1 MRVTRTSPAWGA
13 LLGCAVVTAALFGG
27 SAGAPPV
34 AASVVPSK
42 PVSACSAVQ
51 GPGPGY
57 NASIGSAQDGKTV
70 CITVGEKLV
79 VFLSAPVGGASEWA
93 PIEVAPKGV
102 LAPAPLA
109 LMLPRNVRAE
119 NFLATRPGKVELSSD
134 RPACSVPRGSQVSC
148 GAILL
153 WEAKVTVAVPIKGH
167 LPPVTAKGHTPP
179 IAVARG

>member
-1 MRVTRTSPAWGA
+1 VRMTRTWPARGA
-13 LLGCAVVTAALFGG
+13 LLGRALVTAALFGG
-27 SAGAPPV
+27 SAGAAPA
-34 AASVVPSK
+34 AASVVTPK
-42 PVSACSAVQ
+42 PVPACSAVQ

-57 NASIGSAQDGKTV
+57 NASVGTAQDGKTV

-79 VFLSAPVGGASEWA
+79 VFLSAPVTTGLAWA

-102 LAPAPLA
+102 LTPAPLT

-119 NFLATRPGKVELSSD
+119 NFLATRPGRVELSSD

-153 WEAKVTVAVPIKGH
+153 WEVKVAVTTPSKGE
-167 LPPVTAKGHTPP
+167 LPPVTVKGRTPLVG
-179 IAVARG
+179 VARG